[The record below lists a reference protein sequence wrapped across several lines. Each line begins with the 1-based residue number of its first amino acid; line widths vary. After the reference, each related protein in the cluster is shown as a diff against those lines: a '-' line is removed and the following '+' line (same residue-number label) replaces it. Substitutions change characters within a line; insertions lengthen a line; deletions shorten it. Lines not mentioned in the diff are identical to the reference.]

1 MSKTISQSPQLS
13 SQLPTEVSLNLIG
26 NVAPRRK
33 NRSIL
38 WDHFKI
44 AEDRS
49 KAICMQ
55 CNKKVSDSWCHVC
68 MNYPALIE
76 RLFSDISW
84 IFWPKIYGQYGH
96 AEAPETHS
104 PRVGHCSPQKYGY
117 QQKERCPVSVLTYF
131 NTLYP
136 LKHLQ
141 LFQKY
146 FFILYIL

>member
-1 MSKTISQSPQLS
+1 MEFKTDAEEIPLLLESADSSEAEGQMAQDVLISADFAVKKEINLSDAVESGPDGDDQTGVS

-49 KAICMQ
+49 KAICMH

-68 MNYPALIE
+68 MNSPALIE

-84 IFWPKIYGQYGH
+84 IF
-96 AEAPETHS
+96 
-104 PRVGHCSPQKYGY
+104 
-117 QQKERCPVSVLTYF
+117 
-131 NTLYP
+131 
-136 LKHLQ
+136 
-141 LFQKY
+141 
-146 FFILYIL
+146 